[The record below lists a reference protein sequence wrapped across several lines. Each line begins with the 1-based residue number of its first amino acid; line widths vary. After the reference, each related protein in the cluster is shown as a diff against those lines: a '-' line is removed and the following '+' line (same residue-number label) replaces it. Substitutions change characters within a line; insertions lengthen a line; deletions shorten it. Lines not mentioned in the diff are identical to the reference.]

1 MGAEPSNRPKSGI
14 FPFQLSGNKSKL
26 ENKDQKVDSGGR
38 RRGGVWEG
46 REGGEGRGEG
56 GEGGGRRGGGEI
68 GREERRGRA
77 AAVP

>member
-1 MGAEPSNRPKSGI
+1 MAAEPSNRPKSGI

-26 ENKDQKVDSGGR
+26 ENKNQKVDSGGR

-46 REGGEGRGEG
+46 REGGEGRGEK
-56 GEGGGRRGGGEI
+56 GGGEI